1 MMVGAGGFEPT
12 ASCSQS
18 RRATKLRYAPSRHPS
33 VPRRE
38 APDGG
43 IISAMP
49 PQSRLSL
56 LRGPLGAAYASAL
69 IPGLGQLLRGQRRA
83 ALLAV
88 SPLLLI
94 ALIVLLNAA
103 SVGLVSYAATFAA
116 PGRLAQLT
124 LLFLLMIPWRAAVVL
139 HAARGAEV
147 RGGERRVPVS
157 LLLAGALLISAAPH
171 AGAALI
177 TSRAGSTVDDVFSGF
192 ESTSPGDSN
201 GPTPTPPPLGDR
213 FTILL
218 VGADAMGQ
226 RTSFNTDSMIIAS
239 WDRVGGWVSTISIP
253 RDIVNVPMGNGDV
266 WEPKINSLW
275 PSAQRNKTL
284 FPEGPA
290 VALRK
295 ALGAM
300 FGITI
305 DATAVI
311 VIPTFRQLINDI
323 GGVDVNIKRPIFDPS
338 YRTGD
343 FRGVT
348 LPKGNWHLDGD
359 CALAYARVRKAAGTD
374 DFNRGGRQQELLV
387 GIRNQLA
394 ASGNILSNGL
404 ALLTAL
410 GDGVRTDLDQALLP
424 TLAEGAQAFDTS
436 RVVSAQMRAGDGLL
450 RYRRADEPSP
460 YGSVVFFNAKRALQ
474 LGARLFPTPG
484 TRPYGWPVAEDEP
497 ALGKESL
504 PAPSPSAGAS
514 ATPKPTPVKTPLPA
528 GPYQSLAT
536 CNANVP
542 APSYIPSPD
551 PTSAPSEEPSGD
563 PSAEPSASA
572 SPTPAP

>member
-1 MMVGAGGFEPT
+1 MVGAGGFEPT

-43 IISAMP
+43 IISAMAP
-49 PQSRLSL
+49 RSRSSL

-83 ALLAV
+83 ALFAA
-88 SPLLLI
+88 SPLFLI

-103 SVGLVSYAATFAA
+103 SVGLVSYAASFAA

-124 LLFLLMIPWRAAVVL
+124 LLLLLMIPWRAAVVL
-139 HAARGAEV
+139 HAARGAEG
-147 RGGERRVPVS
+147 RGTTPRNTIS
-157 LLLAGALLISAAPH
+157 LLLAVALLISAAPH
-171 AGAALI
+171 VGAALL

-192 ESTSPGDSN
+192 ESPSPGDSSA
-201 GPTPTPPPLGDR
+201 PTPTPPPIGDR
-213 FTILL
+213 FTVLL

-275 PSAQRNKTL
+275 PSARRNKTL
-284 FPEGPA
+284 FPDGPA

-323 GGVDVNIKRPIFDPS
+323 GGVDVHITRSIFDPS

-343 FRGVT
+343 FRGVK

-484 TRPYGWPVAEDEP
+484 TRPYGWPVAKGEP
-497 ALGKESL
+497 ALGAELL
-504 PAPSPSAGAS
+504 PLPKPSAGAS
-514 ATPKPTPVKTPLPA
+514 ATPTPSPTPTKTPLPA
-528 GPYQSLAT
+528 GPYQVLAT
-536 CNANVP
+536 CNANAP
-542 APSYIPSPD
+542 APSYIPAPD
-551 PTSAPSEEPSGD
+551 PTSAPSEEPS
-563 PSAEPSASA
+563 PSES
-572 SPTPAP
+572 PAPSP